1 MTKDV
6 PRTHAIFDPLRWV
19 LLFLVALLVVG
30 STVVWVLEALRV
42 QRNKVAILSAARTP
56 TTLLRDFISEL
67 DEVAI
72 EPKFVGE
79 LTQKIIA
86 ADLAED
92 LSSRS
97 GGGWV
102 ELMEALRARELVAPD
117 RWAAYVDKLF
127 SEAEDAKDLEAV
139 LVHLLRYERK
149 GWLQP
154 EMSVRLL
161 RLAVALPGKRRP
173 HRGIQK
179 LVLDARKA
187 GKVSDQDWA
196 ALVRR
201 SFELRLVARQKVRHG
216 SPLPVRFDRDG
227 RRSGVWKVYQAS
239 SNLEALVVDGE
250 NFASDTTF
258 SDGLW
263 AGRKYLVPLVH
274 RSGQDFL
281 PGEHK
286 VAVRMRF
293 QVTARDG
300 QSFEPLEWWVEEEKA
315 FTVVPATQELV
326 ELITGPPEDLEP
338 LDFIHDPV
346 VEVGV
351 EGGRREARLG
361 FGVQH
366 PPVAFSYDVFWKTGE
381 GEVPL
386 GSFFWRAVPRE
397 RRIGRSAAWRFPS
410 NPEGPTVDLVFRPN
424 RRRAEREADCYGI
437 WGDEFVL
444 EALPVTVL
452 DGPFSPFS
460 KGRAVS
466 KGGAR
471 GRRGSR
477 VLTPQRE

>member
-6 PRTHAIFDPLRWV
+6 PRTHASFDPLRWV

-86 ADLAED
+86 VDLAED

-97 GGGWV
+97 GGGGWV
-102 ELMEALRARELVAPD
+102 ELMDALRARELVAPD
-117 RWAAYVDKLF
+117 RWTAYVDKLF
-127 SEAEDAKDLEAV
+127 SEAEDAKDPEAV

-161 RLAVALPGKRRP
+161 GLAVALPGKRRP

-201 SFELRLVARQKVRHG
+201 SFDLRLVARQKVRHG

-286 VAVRMRF
+286 VVVRMRF

-326 ELITGPPEDLEP
+326 ELISGPPEDLEP

-351 EGGRREARLG
+351 EEGRPQTRLA
-361 FGVQH
+361 FDVRY

-386 GSFFWRAVPRE
+386 GSFFWRAVSRE
-397 RRIGRSAAWRFPS
+397 RHIRSSGGWRFPS

-424 RRRAEREADCYGI
+424 RRLAEREADCYRI

-452 DGPFSPFS
+452 DGPFSRRRMS
-460 KGRAVS
+460 K
-466 KGGAR
+466 R
-471 GRRGSR
+471 GVSR